1 MIIRRLI
8 LEYRRF
14 IFYVVFGVLT
24 TLINIAVYAL
34 SYKGLL
40 LGNVPS
46 NVIAWIVAILF
57 PFVVD
62 KLYVFE
68 ARNMELK
75 NVLYELVKF
84 IGARLT
90 TGLFD
95 LAIMFVGVDVL
106 HGPAIIIKVAAN
118 IMVIILNYVLS
129 KLVVFRKK

>member
-1 MIIRRLI
+1 MIKRL
-8 LEYRRF
+8 LLKYKRF
-14 IFYVVFGVLT
+14 IYYVVFGVLT
-24 TLINIAVYAL
+24 TLINIGVYAL
-34 SYKGLL
+34 AYKTMQLD
-40 LGNVPS
+40 NVPS
-46 NVIAWIVAILF
+46 NIIAWIVAILF
-57 PFVVD
+57 AFVVD